1 MLSFFLS
8 HFEDFKCLQSNC
20 IYHTYGLCH
29 RAFNLFELSVSFVD
43 LLPPCDLSLE
53 RNKMI
58 RNELL
63 QFAVVFAHRM
73 RVNLLIAIALGLLGS
88 ALGPATCNMH
98 IGVTKMC
105 FTCSRIPFCDSR
117 QKRALAAPAA
127 TRSSI
132 SAWSTLQVE
141 IGLQVAV
148 AVAVKVGVGGG
159 DGAATEVEVGSS
171 CCPLRVDVTLSEV
184 TVRPLSLP
192 MPLPLPL
199 ALSGARVAV
208 HVTSDLDASFC
219 QQQQQQQQEEK
230 QQQRQQEVNKQTKQ
244 K

>member
-1 MLSFFLS
+1 
-8 HFEDFKCLQSNC
+8 
-20 IYHTYGLCH
+20 
-29 RAFNLFELSVSFVD
+29 
-43 LLPPCDLSLE
+43 
-53 RNKMI
+53 MI

-141 IGLQVAV
+141 IGLQVAIAV
-148 AVAVKVGVGGG
+148 AMAVKVGVGGG

-184 TVRPLSLP
+184 TVRPLSLA

-219 QQQQQQQQEEK
+219 QQQQ
-230 QQQRQQEVNKQTKQ
+230 
-244 K
+244 

>member
-1 MLSFFLS
+1 
-8 HFEDFKCLQSNC
+8 
-20 IYHTYGLCH
+20 
-29 RAFNLFELSVSFVD
+29 
-43 LLPPCDLSLE
+43 
-53 RNKMI
+53 MI

-141 IGLQVAV
+141 IGLEVAAAVAV
-148 AVAVKVGVGGG
+148 AMAVKVGVGGG
-159 DGAATEVEVGSS
+159 DGAATEVEAGSS

-184 TVRPLSLP
+184 TVRPLSLA

-219 QQQQQQQQEEK
+219 QQ
-230 QQQRQQEVNKQTKQ
+230 
-244 K
+244 